1 MVRWACL
8 AAALALLSA
17 APAGAWQAGKV
28 PAGDPPD
35 EGKVLRTLPKLPRAG
50 FTEIFRDDISV
61 VSEEVRP
68 GHWKCTV
75 HYKETLQLRW
85 LNVRLKP
92 TNRVEIV
99 YLTRQLFA

>member
-8 AAALALLSA
+8 AAALAPLSA
-17 APAGAWQAGKV
+17 APAGAWQAGKL
-28 PAGDPPD
+28 PPSDPPD
-35 EGKVLRTLPKLPRAG
+35 EAKVLRALPKLPGAG
-50 FTEIFRDDISV
+50 FVEFFRDDISV

-75 HYKETLQLRW
+75 HYKETPRLRW

-92 TNRVEIV
+92 TNLVEVV
-99 YLTRQLFA
+99 YFTRQLFS